1 MSQRP
6 IAQAQPAN
14 TWPLTADSGVLQRK
28 CACGGTPGP
37 SGECEECRKK
47 RGGLL
52 QRSALTTQPRAS
64 IPPIV
69 HDVLH
74 SPGQPLDAAT
84 RAFMEPRFGHDF
96 SKVRVHTDAWAAE
109 SAQAVRAL
117 AYTVNNRIVFN
128 AGRFSPQSFDGQR
141 LLAHELTHV
150 IQQGS
155 QASSL
160 QTNLQIGLPDDTAE
174 QQADRTAE
182 SIVQNLPVSGLLS
195 AQPNVVRREEFKPWP
210 GQIGTD
216 VASTRSQE
224 GSVIR
229 ERVLRTGAPNY
240 GQLNPV
246 LLEFDWSTC
255 TLTSSM
261 EINFVNPTEK
271 SAQLSGARF
280 TRLKNRLLEVA
291 NDKLNGWMKIQV
303 GDNPACDVCRGKVI
317 KINVVAR
324 EGSSSDAWSVELRKG
339 TGRANASRIY
349 EGGDNWFTALLGGVS
364 DGTLWH
370 EAGHIVLA
378 LPDEYPPEAGD
389 LPRPADKINES
400 DWSVMS
406 SHDDYGRRAVMHPR
420 HFSFMTAWL
429 GRRYPD
435 CNFDLMAEPFPL
447 AIDILFAVTP
457 SLGSKS
463 GNLALLETIELAA
476 GFSLEKKRRLRF
488 LVGGY
493 GSLLL
498 AEDQESQSAFL
509 AGVLLGLDYSTNRSK
524 GGFGVRADLR
534 LGGAYFTSGVP
545 EDEKNRFLPNVGGS
559 LTIGYA
565 GPGGEI
571 GVTGSA
577 GKIFSPSQED
587 SPYFMLGIRFGVNL

>member
-1 MSQRP
+1 M
-6 IAQAQPAN
+6 
-14 TWPLTADSGVLQRK
+14 
-28 CACGGTPGP
+28 
-37 SGECEECRKK
+37 
-47 RGGLL
+47 L
-52 QRSALTTQPRAS
+52 QRSALGGGSIFSAPR
-64 IPPIV
+64 IV
-69 HDVLH
+69 HEVLN
-74 SPGQPLDAAT
+74 SSGQPLDTTT

-96 SKVRVHTDAWAAE
+96 SKVRVHTDGKAAE
-109 SAQAVRAL
+109 SAQAVNAL
-117 AYTVNNRIVFN
+117 AYTVGQSIVFN
-128 AGRFSPQSFDGQR
+128 AGRFSPALPTGRR

-150 IQQGS
+150 IQQDGRS
-155 QASSL
+155 NGL
-160 QTNLQIGLPDDTAE
+160 QPNLRIGPSHDSTE
-174 QQADRTAE
+174 QQADRAANN
-182 SIVQNLPVSGLLS
+182 IVQGLPVSGIS
-195 AQPNVVRREEFKPWP
+195 PAPPNVVRREEFKPWP

-216 VASTRSQE
+216 VPGTQKQQ
-224 GSVIR
+224 GDVIS
-229 ERVLRTGAPNY
+229 ERVDRNY
-240 GQLNPV
+240 GNLNPI
-246 LLEFDWSTC
+246 LLEFDWSLC
-255 TLTSSM
+255 TLTSTM
-261 EINFVNPTEK
+261 EINFVNPKDK
-271 SAQLSGARF
+271 SAQLSSARF
-280 TRLKNRLLEVA
+280 TRLKNRILEVA

-303 GDNPACDVCRGKVI
+303 GNDPACDVCRGKVI

-349 EGGDNWFTALLGGVS
+349 EGGDNWLTSLLGGVS

-435 CNFDLMAEPFPL
+435 CNFDLVAEPFPL
-447 AIDILFAVTP
+447 AIDILFAATP

-463 GNLALLETIELAA
+463 GNLALLDTIELAA

-559 LTIGYA
+559 LTLGYA
-565 GPGGEI
+565 GPRGEI